1 MGSPQGSA
9 QSVWA
14 HGRGRGL
21 FLGCT
26 AGSGWSGSRL
36 QPSRLLLSLLC
47 RLKMATVLELTPGD
61 PGSFLPHLRT
71 GTLCSQSLLLPAVA
85 PPPLSLLGSLG
96 SWLEVKPTAARPAHL
111 RGGWGQGCSRAQTG
125 KPFFPLSPPLP
136 AAPASGRK
144 VGREGRGD
152 WGERKGCPPHPL
164 SSVRALRSPG
174 EVPPTLVPEV
184 SLGGAALQGEPTWTP
199 HTTYTTRASPPQASR
214 PQDRIWGQE
223 SVWAFTPS
231 PPRKAVGWGGHRSRG
246 APYSPFL
253 SPAPPSHRLS
263 WGYNR
268 RAAHPAL

>member
-1 MGSPQGSA
+1 MGFLHEPSTTAQMEEEGKSLETGGGAQIQSRVGRTLQGPRGPWMGSPQGSA

-164 SSVRALRSPG
+164 SSGP
-174 EVPPTLVPEV
+174 
-184 SLGGAALQGEPTWTP
+184 
-199 HTTYTTRASPPQASR
+199 
-214 PQDRIWGQE
+214 
-223 SVWAFTPS
+223 
-231 PPRKAVGWGGHRSRG
+231 
-246 APYSPFL
+246 
-253 SPAPPSHRLS
+253 
-263 WGYNR
+263 
-268 RAAHPAL
+268 

>member
-9 QSVWA
+9 QPVWA

-71 GTLCSQSLLLPAVA
+71 GTLCSQSLVLPALA

-111 RGGWGQGCSRAQTG
+111 RGGWGQGRSRAQTG
-125 KPFFPLSPPLP
+125 RPFFPLSPPLP

-152 WGERKGCPPHPL
+152 GGERKGCRPHPL
-164 SSVRALRSPG
+164 SSARALRSPG
-174 EVPPTLVPEV
+174 GVPPTLVSEV
-184 SLGGAALQGEPTWTP
+184 SLGGLHSRVSPLGP
-199 HTTYTTRASPPQASR
+199 HTQHTPPGHLHPRRPRPRTGSGARRVSGPCPQA
-214 PQDRIWGQE
+214 
-223 SVWAFTPS
+223 
-231 PPRKAVGWGGHRSRG
+231 
-246 APYSPFL
+246 
-253 SPAPPSHRLS
+253 
-263 WGYNR
+263 
-268 RAAHPAL
+268 HPGR